1 MTPAK
6 QAKALGLKSLAQVS
20 ALTGV
25 SLQTLDNWS
34 KNKPKLFKTVL
45 HGCIFEQTVGNW
57 YDNLI
62 GDSDDVR

>member
-45 HGCIFEQTVGNW
+45 QGCIFEQTVGNW

-62 GDSDDVR
+62 GDK

>member
-1 MTPAK
+1 MTASQQVKK
-6 QAKALGLKSLAQVS
+6 QGLKSLSQVS
-20 ALTGV
+20 ILTGV
-25 SLQTLDNWS
+25 SPQTLDNWS